1 MSPLMKVLR
10 SKRPSRARGRQLP
23 VRLQLWSLEDRL
35 LPAAAITP
43 SFTPEVQV
51 SNSQTQN
58 FPDVGVA
65 GTGAYAGT
73 FDVVYQQTSGSTST
87 VLVKRY
93 NADGTLLAAALGP
106 NTITVDSSNVAD
118 PMQRIA
124 VRADGSFVV
133 VYRQASGTANV
144 ETIAAKIY
152 NADGSLRKA
161 ISSLATDLTQDETTP
176 AVTIQDATGT
186 VTAVWV
192 EMVSS
197 SSSRIFFRRLDV
209 AGNFLS
215 PMERELAFSPPAG
228 SLLPIQVAI
237 GDDPAIDSV
246 PSSLGSGTVDTVIT
260 YTSSDSSRGILGA
273 RLDSSGKTMD
283 FGPLRIS
290 TTGTKVSHSSVALDA
305 AGEFVVAW
313 EDDSGPVANIVM
325 HRFDKNGTSQSPGNT
340 DEVVDNSPNGDKTS
354 PSVAR
359 AADGRF
365 IVSFRDNALMGEAM
379 PPNHRIAYRQF
390 ARDGATVGTKRTL
403 AAGAWPGA
411 NPVSAASGSGIFAIA
426 ADEEPTIGQ
435 FDTFARTFREQPP
448 TLFAVASAPNQV
460 TIYRVADGSVYGT
473 LTPFTAY
480 NGGVTV
486 AWGDVNGD
494 GYPDLVVAATAGNPA
509 IKVYNGNFLATSAST
524 FFAQPDD
531 YLLGRGFVYG
541 LNLNIGLSI
550 AVGDIEGNGFADIVT
565 APNAGN
571 PHVKIFSGQKISN
584 GGLIP
589 LLPQPPHAFSPDN
602 DPAVVAQGFVYG
614 LNFNVGANVAVADI
628 EGNGRADIITG
639 ASAGNPHVKVYS
651 GQQVIALGEIG
662 TLGPNTPD
670 GGLRTS
676 FFAYQMGLNIGVF
689 VAAGDVDGDGVPDII
704 TGASAGNPEVRT
716 YRGADLRA
724 GTFNPDHP
732 ENSLIDH
739 FYAYELGVD
748 VGVSVGAADFD
759 GDGLADI
766 VTGSVNRN
774 PVLYRVFKTNADH
787 THTTLLNG
795 IQGSPAGFTGDLSV
809 GVENLQNSRF

>member
-1 MSPLMKVLR
+1 MKVLR
-10 SKRPSRARGRQLP
+10 SQRTRRTSGRRLP
-23 VRLQLWSLEDRL
+23 LRLQLWSLEDRL

-43 SFTPEVQV
+43 AFTPEVQV

-73 FDVVYQQTSGSTST
+73 FDVVYQQTSGTTST

-93 NADGTLLAAALGP
+93 NADGTPLAAALGP
-106 NTITVDSSNVAD
+106 NTITVDTSNGAD

-133 VYRQASGTANV
+133 VYRQPSGPADV

-161 ISSLATDLTQDETTP
+161 VSYLATDLTQDETTP
-176 AVTIQDATGT
+176 AVAIQDATGT
-186 VTAVWV
+186 ITAVWV
-192 EMVSS
+192 ETVSS

-215 PMERELAFSPPAG
+215 PMETQLAFSPPAG
-228 SLLPIQVAI
+228 SLLPIIVAN
-237 GDDPAIDSV
+237 GHDPAIDSL
-246 PSSLGSGTVDTVIT
+246 PSSLSPGAVDTVIT
-260 YTSSDSSRGILGA
+260 YTSSDPGRGILGA

-283 FGPLRIS
+283 YGPLRIS
-290 TTGTKVSHSSVALDA
+290 TSGTMVSHSSVAVDA

-325 HRFDKNGTSQSPGNT
+325 HRFDKDGASQSPGNT

-359 AADGRF
+359 ADDGRF
-365 IVSFRDNALMGEAM
+365 IVSFRDNALMGEAL

-390 ARDGATVGTKRTL
+390 ARDGAPVGTKRTL
-403 AAGAWPGA
+403 SAFAVPGA

-426 ADEEPTIGQ
+426 ADEQGPSGMGH

-448 TLFAVASAPNQV
+448 TFFAVASAPNQV
-460 TIYRVADGSVYGT
+460 TVYRVADGSVYGT

-509 IKVYNGNFLATSAST
+509 IKVYNGNFLATSAGA
-524 FFAQPDD
+524 FFARPDD
-531 YLLGRGFVYG
+531 YLLGQGFVYG
-541 LNLNIGLSI
+541 YNLNIGVNL

-565 APNAGN
+565 APTSGN
-571 PHVKIFSGQKISN
+571 PHVKIFSGQQISN
-584 GGLIP
+584 GGVIP
-589 LLPQPPHAFSPDN
+589 LLPQPPHAFNPDN

-614 LNFNVGANVAVADI
+614 LNFNVGANLAVADI
-628 EGNGRADIITG
+628 EGNGRADVITG

-662 TLGPNTPD
+662 TLGPNTAD
-670 GGLRTS
+670 AGLRTS

-724 GTFNPDHP
+724 GTFNPDVP
-732 ENSLIDH
+732 DNSLIDH
-739 FYAYELGVD
+739 FYAYELGMD

-774 PVLYRVFKTNADH
+774 PVLYRVFKTNPDH

-795 IQGSPAGFTGDLSV
+795 IQGSPAGLTGDLSV
-809 GVENLQNSRF
+809 GVQNLQNSRF